1 MKQTT
6 LQGKSE
12 VHVTSNENDDYK
24 RCSECGQNEI
34 PFKMGVCI
42 CGNQVGKIQYIKN
55 TKLFAKNYYPHQ
67 EQFDIAVEETFAGI
81 PEWKN

>member
-1 MKQTT
+1 MKQTK

-12 VHVTSNENDDYK
+12 LHIASTGNDEYK
-24 RCSECGQNEI
+24 RCPECGQNEV

-42 CGNQVGKIQYIKN
+42 CGYQVGEIQYIKN
-55 TKLFAKNYYPHQ
+55 TKLFAKNYYPRQ
-67 EQFDIAVEETFAGI
+67 DQFDIAIEETFAGI